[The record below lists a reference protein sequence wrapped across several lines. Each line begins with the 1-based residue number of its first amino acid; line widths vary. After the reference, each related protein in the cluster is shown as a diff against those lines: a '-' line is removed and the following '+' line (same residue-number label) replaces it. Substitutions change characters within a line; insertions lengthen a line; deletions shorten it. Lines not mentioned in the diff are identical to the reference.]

1 MNYDF
6 ATLSFS
12 DFEALS
18 RDLIGREL
26 GIQFEA
32 FPEGA
37 DDGMDGRHAS
47 VLP

>member
-26 GIQFEA
+26 GIRFEA